1 MASFVCR
8 LKERRLAAGL
18 TQEELADRVG
28 VRRETIGR
36 LEAGRYN
43 PSLRLAWDIARAVE
57 APIEDIFLLDERRSD
72 MDQVREYHFVRRED
86 LAHAAAGEA
95 VRELPF
101 GRIEETRRGPRFYFT
116 NRFRSPE
123 TMLDFARAHPHLAL
137 CNERGEECDPETV
150 AGEVRGMKIG
160 FSGAGSRTGSGR
172 GITFNDLSEW
182 ER

>member
-1 MASFVCR
+1 MDAFVCR
-8 LKERRLAAGL
+8 LKEYRLAAGL

-28 VRRETIGR
+28 ARRETIVR

-43 PSLRLAWDIARAVE
+43 PSLKLAFDVARAVE
-57 APIEDIFLLDERRSD
+57 APIEDIFLLDERRTSVE
-72 MDQVREYHFVRRED
+72 QVREYHFARRSD
-86 LAHAAAGEA
+86 VAQAAPGEP

-101 GRIEETRRGPRFYFT
+101 GRIEETRLGPRFYFT

-123 TMLDFARAHPHLAL
+123 VMLDFALSHPHLGL
-137 CNERGEECDPETV
+137 FNEKGEECDPEIV
-150 AGEVRGMKIG
+150 ANEVRGMKTG

-182 ER
+182 EH